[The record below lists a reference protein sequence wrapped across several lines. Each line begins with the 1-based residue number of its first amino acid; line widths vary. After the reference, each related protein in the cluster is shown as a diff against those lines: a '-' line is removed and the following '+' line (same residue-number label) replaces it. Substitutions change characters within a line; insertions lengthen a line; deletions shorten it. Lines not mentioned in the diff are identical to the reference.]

1 VKSTKIF
8 GIVFIYRSWYM
19 RDKLSIQKIT
29 IAHKYNNFLVF
40 DSSFDLSRIS
50 IICTQKNLW
59 GFFLSIYYTFV
70 IDLHILSHKFLW
82 MTLMEINDVVLVPT
96 IWTLSK
102 NKISQMPFV
111 CQVTT
116 NHLSY
121 HLVHTITMFLF
132 NFWFFF
138 PHVSLSH
145 QLSISYDPTKS
156 HRNVICKH
164 MKWYIIQP
172 PIEHCIWYLVS
183 PT

>member
-1 VKSTKIF
+1 MKSTKIF
-8 GIVFIYRSWYM
+8 GIVFIYRPWYV
-19 RDKLSIQKIT
+19 RDKLSMQKIT
-29 IAHKYNNFLVF
+29 IAHKYNKFLVF

-50 IICTQKNLW
+50 IICTQKNLR
-59 GFFLSIYYTFV
+59 GFFLSIYYMFV

-121 HLVHTITMFLF
+121 HLVQQLQCSYLIFDFSFLTF
-132 NFWFFF
+132 HYHISCPLVMILQNPIGMLF
-138 PHVSLSH
+138 VSTWSGT
-145 QLSISYDPTKS
+145 SY
-156 HRNVICKH
+156 N
-164 MKWYIIQP
+164 
-172 PIEHCIWYLVS
+172 LL
-183 PT
+183 